1 MLKNF
6 SIKNKLLAVILLSAF
21 FALGVGFTII
31 IVLNVRALERDMV
44 DNISLMARMAGE
56 YTISAISFDDR
67 REALDNLKKLEGVEE
82 VERATIYDKHQQMFV
97 VYNSPRHINENRG
110 QVEHTAPAT
119 LDTTRIPQIGYTFA
133 SGRLTLYHRII
144 YNNELYGTICLEVT
158 TSLLDIK
165 TRNYMVTML
174 TTGLG
179 LALISIL
186 LALQLQRVISEPLMQ
201 LTNIVQ
207 QISREGDYSIR
218 FLRRSG
224 DEIGILADGF
234 NDMVAQIQDRE
245 AQRDKAQE
253 ALARALREDFR
264 ETVRNLQNLIYKVSP
279 RSDGQYV
286 FTLFEGK
293 LSANISTESVL
304 GKTLNEVFGSRYAE
318 KFASYFDRAFQGQPT
333 QFEMMFRRKYY
344 LNALEP
350 IVENGM
356 VREIVGSAVDITGQ
370 KASENRLR
378 VNEQRYKALVEGLPV
393 GIVQS
398 VKRGGE
404 KAVVRLE
411 FVNTEFVRQTG
422 YSMEM
427 FSEMLRSDQFS
438 LPFHPDDKAEIE
450 ARWQEWLETPVYLTL
465 YRTYRL
471 QIRPSEYRWFD
482 DYTTKFSTESGET
495 IIIQALLDVTEKK
508 IADDQLQ
515 VALKKERELGAL
527 KSRFVSTV
535 SHEFRTPL
543 TGILLSIDLLNRYF
557 DKLTTKQ
564 RSDELDKVRNRVNE
578 LTNLMNDFLAQ
589 SETQSIAAR
598 FRPTPL
604 DIVELCQNVIND
616 MESVSFTG
624 HKGHIERRINTERAI
639 VYGEAKLLTHI
650 LRNLISNAIKY
661 SPTTDDEDLF
671 FDHTSTNV
679 VVALDVEAESEAE
692 SVVISVTDH
701 GIGIPEDELPNL
713 FTQFFRASN
722 ASKISGTGVGLSIVK
737 EFVELHGGTISVH
750 SHIGI
755 GSTFTVTIPLAHTVQ
770 HSSTRS
776 PSTSTSATS
785 ALAHQNGMSEFD
797 TASAAS
803 AMAIN
808 DDAIFQDKE

>member
-1 MLKNF
+1 MLNNF
-6 SIKNKLLAVILLSAF
+6 SIKNKLLAIILLSAF
-21 FALGVGFTII
+21 FALSVGFTVI

-44 DNISLMARMAGE
+44 DNISVMARIAGE
-56 YTISAISFDDR
+56 YSVSAIGFDDR
-67 REALDNLKKLEGVEE
+67 TEALSSLKKLEGVEE
-82 VERATIYDKHQQMFV
+82 IERATLYNRKHQVFV
-97 VYNSPRHINENRG
+97 VYTNPRIQSDE
-110 QVEHTAPAT
+110 ASDSSSAAM
-119 LDTTRIPQIGYTFA
+119 LDTARIPPNGYSFTG
-133 SGRLTLYHRII
+133 GRLTLYHRIT
-144 YNNELYGTICLEVT
+144 YNKEFYGTICLEAT
-158 TSLLDIK
+158 TTLLDMK
-165 TRNYMVTML
+165 TRNYVITML

-179 LALISIL
+179 LALISVL
-186 LALQLQRVISEPLMQ
+186 LALQLQRVISEPLTQ
-201 LTNIVQ
+201 LTSIVQ

-218 FLRRSG
+218 FPRRSS

-234 NDMVAQIQDRE
+234 NDMVSQIQDRE
-245 AQRDKAQE
+245 EQRDKAQE

-318 KFASYFDRAFQGQPT
+318 KFSSYFDRAFQGQPA
-333 QFEMMFRRKYY
+333 QFEMMFRRRYY

-350 IVENGM
+350 IVENGA

-378 VNEQRYKALVEGLPV
+378 VSEQRYKALVEGLPV

-398 VKRGGE
+398 LKRIGE
-404 KAVVRLE
+404 KAAVRLE

-422 YSMEM
+422 YPMEI

-438 LPFHPDDKAEIE
+438 LPFHPDDKAEVE
-450 ARWQEWLETPVYLTL
+450 ARWQEWLDTPVHLTL

-471 QIRPSEYRWFD
+471 QIRPNEYRWFD
-482 DYTTKFSTESGET
+482 DYATKFSTEAGET

-508 IADDQLQ
+508 VAEEQLQ
-515 VALKKERELGAL
+515 LALKKERELGAL

-543 TGILLSIDLLNRYF
+543 TGILLSVDLLNRYF
-557 DKLTTKQ
+557 EKLTSKQ
-564 RSDELDKVRNRVNE
+564 RSDELDKIRNRVNE

-589 SETQSIAAR
+589 SETQSIAAK
-598 FRPTPL
+598 FKPAPL

-624 HKGHIERRINTERAI
+624 HKGHIERRINAERAM
-639 VYGEAKLLTHI
+639 VNGEAKLLTHV

-661 SPTTDDEDLF
+661 SPVTSEDDLF
-671 FDHTSTNV
+671 FDHAPNNV
-679 VVALDVEAESEAE
+679 LVSLDVEDDM
-692 SVVISVTDH
+692 VIINVTDH
-701 GIGIPEDELPNL
+701 GIGIPEEELPSL

-737 EFVELHGGTISVH
+737 EFVELHHGTIGVH
-750 SHIGI
+750 SLVGI
-755 GSTFTVTIPLAHTVQ
+755 GSTFTITIPLVHAVHHGLPTPTGNETTPPSNQ
-770 HSSTRS
+770 HSSTAQKGELDG
-776 PSTSTSATS
+776 TSSVS
-785 ALAHQNGMSEFD
+785 SV
-797 TASAAS
+797 SS
-803 AMAIN
+803 I
-808 DDAIFQDKE
+808 DAVIQDEA